1 VTGICTGMDERERE
15 ARLDYAIRHTRVVRP
30 PRQALATFGTTIVRY
45 HLVCEPVYA
54 ELDVPCKQEETVV
67 RDGTVR
73 AERPQVVTPSYL
85 SRLEGFGEN
94 AQRYLEQVVKEHG
107 PHAPGLLYTYK
118 NEFSGTSI
126 VSGAVRE
133 VAGNIGSRLDR
144 EDRRLEAVIRGVDE
158 LWDVSL
164 LKFIFDLTTTS
175 ARTNVSELHAKGLLE
190 TRGGVPQEARRRI
203 EQMLEDARRG
213 DVDPAAVHRE
223 LERWGLFEEYQDR
236 FLRLFRRR

>member
-1 VTGICTGMDERERE
+1 MDERERE
-15 ARLDYAIRHTRVVRP
+15 ARFNYAVRHTHVVRP
-30 PRQALATFGTTIVRY
+30 PRQSLATFGTTVIRY

-54 ELDVPCKQEETVV
+54 DLGMPAQQEETVV

-85 SRLEGFGEN
+85 SKLEGFGEN
-94 AQRYLEQVVKEHG
+94 AEKYLEQVVREYG

-118 NEFSGTSI
+118 NEFTGTSI

-133 VAGNIGSRLDR
+133 VAGHIGRRLDR

-175 ARTNVSELHAKGLLE
+175 ARSNVSELNAMGLLE
-190 TRGGVPQEARRRI
+190 TRGGVPQGARRRI
-203 EQMLEDARRG
+203 EQMLDDARRG
-213 DVDPAAVHRE
+213 NVDPEAVHRE
-223 LERWGLFEEYQDR
+223 LDRWGLFEEYQDR

>member
-1 VTGICTGMDERERE
+1 MDDKERE
-15 ARLDYAIRHTRVVRP
+15 ARVEYAIRHTRVVRP
-30 PRQALATFGTTIVRY
+30 PRQSLATFGTTVVRY

-54 ELDVPCKQEETVV
+54 DLNIPTTGAETVV
-67 RDGTVR
+67 RDGTVT

-94 AQRYLEQVVKEHG
+94 AREYLEQVVKEHG

-126 VSGAVRE
+126 VSGGVRE

-158 LWDVSL
+158 MWDVSL
-164 LKFIFDLTTTS
+164 LKFIFDLTTGS
-175 ARTNVSELHAKGLLE
+175 ARTNASELNAMGLLE
-190 TRGGVPQEARRRI
+190 TREGVPQEARQRI
-203 EQMLEDARRG
+203 DLMLQEARRG
-213 DVDPAAVHRE
+213 NMDPGAIHSE

-236 FLRLFRRR
+236 FLRLFRRK

>member
-1 VTGICTGMDERERE
+1 MDERERE
-15 ARLDYAIRHTRVVRP
+15 ARLDYAIRHTHVVRP
-30 PRQALATFGTTIVRY
+30 PRQSLATFGTTTIRY

-54 ELDVPCKQEETVV
+54 DLGVPGKQQEETVV

-85 SRLEGFGEN
+85 SMLEGFGKN
-94 AQRYLEQVVKEHG
+94 AERYLEQVVREHG

-118 NEFSGTSI
+118 NEFGGTSI
-126 VSGAVRE
+126 VSGGVRD
-133 VAGNIGSRLDR
+133 VAGHLGRRLDK
-144 EDRRLEAVIRGVDE
+144 EDRPLEAVIRGVDE

-164 LKFIFDLTTTS
+164 LKFIFDLTSAS
-175 ARTNVSELHAKGLLE
+175 ARSNVSELHSMGLLE
-190 TRGGVPQEARRRI
+190 TRGGVPQDARRRMDEMIEEARR
-203 EQMLEDARRG
+203 G
-213 DVDPAAVHRE
+213 NVDPAAVHRE

>member
-1 VTGICTGMDERERE
+1 MDERERE
-15 ARLDYAIRHTRVVRP
+15 ARLEYAIRHTRVVRP
-30 PRQALATFGTTIVRY
+30 PRQSLATFGTTIVRY

-54 ELDVPCKQEETVV
+54 DLNIAAARAETVV
-67 RDGTVR
+67 RDGTVT

-94 AQRYLEQVVKEHG
+94 ARKYLEQVVREHG
-107 PHAPGLLYTYK
+107 PHAPGLLYAYK
-118 NEFSGTSI
+118 NEFSETSI
-126 VSGAVRE
+126 VSGGVGE

-164 LKFIFDLTTTS
+164 LKFIFDLTTRS
-175 ARTNVSELHAKGLLE
+175 ARTNASELNAMGLLE
-190 TRGGVPQEARRRI
+190 TREGVPQEARQRI
-203 EQMLEDARRG
+203 DLMLQEARRG
-213 DVDPAAVHRE
+213 NMDPAAVHRE

-236 FLRLFRRR
+236 FLRLFRRK